1 MNIFLSNLALVLMSL
16 VVFLMLLTV
25 IVNLFIRVPFVP
37 SKKRV
42 ISRVL
47 DLAKLKDGEKVYDLG
62 CGDGRFLIEAE
73 KRAKII
79 ATGFEAAPIPLLMAY
94 LFKWVSR
101 AKFRISTGNFFKADL
116 SPADV
121 IFCYLGPETMA
132 DLAGK
137 FKKECRKGTRIYSH
151 TFHMEGMTPAKVW
164 ARDKAIKMPTI
175 YLYEIS

>member
-1 MNIFLSNLALVLMSL
+1 MNIFFLNLILVLVSL

-25 IVNLFIRVPFVP
+25 IVHLFIRVPFVP

-73 KRAKII
+73 KRAKIS
-79 ATGFEAAPIPLLMAY
+79 ATGFEAAPIPYLLAHF
-94 LFKWVSR
+94 LKWINGAR
-101 AKFRISTGNFFKADL
+101 FRISMRNFFKAKLGD
-116 SPADV
+116 ADV

-132 DLAGK
+132 ELAGK
-137 FKKECRKGTRIYSH
+137 FKRECHKGTRIYSH
-151 TFHMEGMTPAKVW
+151 TFHIEGMTPAKVW
-164 ARDKAIKMPTI
+164 TRDRLQRLPSI
-175 YLYEIS
+175 YLYEIR